1 MTRQPAEPSDA
12 ALRLEALREDLV
24 AYLDGELS
32 GEEAARIERLINEDP
47 LVRLEVQRLAATWDW
62 LDVLERPTV
71 DEDFTRTTIEMV
83 ARSAVSEV
91 AQQEVVRRQR
101 TIFLAGLAVLG
112 AILSAAAGYWLAFS
126 LWTNPNRWLLEHYAV
141 IENQDLYRHVE
152 SVAFLRMLKANGLFT
167 EEEERSSADEAA
179 FSGGSKGGA
188 QALSR
193 AESSPPVPQRSTSE
207 TGGGREGSPGSP
219 SHPAS
224 PPETS
229 GAKSPEEKL
238 QKPSGTTA
246 EGAARPQ
253 APAAGPNRPST
264 ESPSEAVGA
273 SSTVPKVVTISDPQE
288 VRRFIAGMG
297 PAEKYALRQKMER
310 FQKLPQS
317 EQERLI
323 RLHQELISAP
333 DSAELITVL
342 QRYYQWFKL
351 LTPAQ
356 RGEMEALKPEER
368 IAWIRKTRSE
378 MVAAAINRTLFNF
391 PPERIRELLETSK
404 NSRPEDRPAPEDVF
418 VLMRFVEETAAQRGE
433 RLLDQLSP
441 QERQTLVGKLNQLH
455 DPQQRKE
462 FLAITWLQWQLDH
475 PDQSSVLTAQELD
488 ELLEKFS
495 PTTQARLRAL
505 PRDEQLKRVSQWI
518 RGSVFFRYVMPRVW
532 ADMRRPVSEQELS
545 RFVEEHLSQEERA
558 ALLSLSPEEMQRELT
573 RRYLRWRYPGVG
585 LGWSFRGRGPERG
598 RDEDHPRSEA
608 PPDKKGPPPLRGP
621 GFGAPPTGA
630 FPPGTF
636 YNPSSAPQA
645 PTLSPPPPPS
655 P

>member
-12 ALRLEALREDLV
+12 APLRLEALREDLV

-47 LVRLEVQRLAATWDW
+47 AVRLEVQRLAATWDW

-83 ARSAVSEV
+83 ARSAVAEV
-91 AQQEVVRRQR
+91 AQQQTVRRQR
-101 TIFLAGLAVLG
+101 TIFLAGMALLG
-112 AILSAAAGYWLAFS
+112 AALFAGAGYWLAFS

-152 SVAFLRMLKANGLFT
+152 SVAFLRLLRDNRLFA
-167 EEEERSSADEAA
+167 EEEEYAGFEQSASSPNP
-179 FSGGSKGGA
+179 KGGPPLVTSPGA
-188 QALSR
+188 PQAGTSPPSQCPGIGEKGSSGPAAEQASFAPGHER
-193 AESSPPVPQRSTSE
+193 AFAESS
-207 TGGGREGSPGSP
+207 
-219 SHPAS
+219 
-224 PPETS
+224 
-229 GAKSPEEKL
+229 
-238 QKPSGTTA
+238 
-246 EGAARPQ
+246 
-253 APAAGPNRPST
+253 
-264 ESPSEAVGA
+264 SEAGGA
-273 SSTVPKVVTISDPQE
+273 TSPLPKVITVTNPTE
-288 VRRFIAGMG
+288 VRRLIAGMS
-297 PAEKYALRQKMER
+297 PTEKYALRQKVDR

-317 EQERLI
+317 EQQRLI
-323 RLHQELISAP
+323 RLHQELMSAP
-333 DSAELITVL
+333 DSAELIAVL

-404 NSRPEDRPAPEDVF
+404 SSRPEDRPAPEDVF

-441 QERQTLVGKLNQLH
+441 QERQILISKLNQLH

-475 PDQSSVLTAQELD
+475 PDQSSVLTARELD
-488 ELLEKFS
+488 ELLQKFS
-495 PTTQARLRAL
+495 PATQARLRAL

-532 ADMRRPVSEQELS
+532 ADMRRPVSEHELS
-545 RFVEEHLSQEERA
+545 RFVEEHLTQDERA
-558 ALLSLSPEEMQRELT
+558 ALLALPPEEMQRELT

-585 LGWSFRGRGPERG
+585 VGWSFRGRGPERG
-598 RDEDHPRSEA
+598 REEDHPRPETA
-608 PPDKKGPPPLRGP
+608 PEKKGPPPFRGP
-621 GFGAPPTGA
+621 GFGSPPPGA
-630 FPPGTF
+630 FPPGSLQSSSPDS
-636 YNPSSAPQA
+636 PS
-645 PTLSPPPPPS
+645 PTLSPPSTRS